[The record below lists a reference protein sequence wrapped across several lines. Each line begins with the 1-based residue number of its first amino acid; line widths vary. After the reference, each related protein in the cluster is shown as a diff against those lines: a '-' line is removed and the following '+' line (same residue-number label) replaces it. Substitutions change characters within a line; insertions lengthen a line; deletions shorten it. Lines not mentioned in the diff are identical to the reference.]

1 MALEVV
7 SQMVLV
13 ELRTAAAADETVR
26 VAAGFERKRFG
37 EEEEGWRLP
46 IVPVVEEGKAK
57 GNQRTTV
64 LRAGY
69 SPELRS

>member
-37 EEEEGWRLP
+37 EEEEGWRLR

-64 LRAGY
+64 LTAGY
-69 SPELRS
+69 SLELRS